1 MSFIPYDQ
9 SIIPACDVSSLTH
22 LARIADGTA
31 HMQGIGAYKVGLDLV
46 IRFGLATSIRII
58 REYSPAALV
67 IYDHQKAGNDI
78 PAIGRKFADAVKA
91 SGANAVILFPFAGPT
106 TEREWIKACGD
117 AGLVVLVGS
126 HMTHEE
132 FVAEQGGFI
141 PLAQLERVYD
151 IAVDCGVADFVVP
164 GNQADM
170 VKKYRDRIRKRIGS
184 DDFRLYAPGFIAQGG
199 NISDA
204 GAAAGDHWHAI
215 VGTAIYDHEHP
226 RQIHEAAQKLTAE
239 IMRVAQGRHG

>member
-1 MSFIPYDQ
+1 MPFIPYDR

-31 HMQGIGAYKVGLDLV
+31 HVQGIGAYKIGFDLV
-46 IRFGLATSIRII
+46 IRFGLAQSIRII
-58 REYSPAALV
+58 REYNPTALI

-78 PAIGRKFADAVKA
+78 PAMGRKFADAVKA
-91 SGANAVILFPFAGPT
+91 SGADAVILFPFAGPA
-106 TEREWIKACGD
+106 TEKAWIKDCEKE
-117 AGLVVLVGS
+117 GLAVLVGS

-151 IAVDCGVADFVVP
+151 IAVDQGLTDFVVP

-170 VKKYRDRIRKRIGS
+170 VKKYRDRIGKRMAS
-184 DDFRLYAPGFIAQGG
+184 EDFCLYAPGFIAQGG
-199 NISDA
+199 NISEA
-204 GAAAGDHWHAI
+204 EEAAGDHWHAI
-215 VGTAIYDHEHP
+215 VGRALSGYPHT

-239 IMRVAQGRHG
+239 ITRVAQGRHE